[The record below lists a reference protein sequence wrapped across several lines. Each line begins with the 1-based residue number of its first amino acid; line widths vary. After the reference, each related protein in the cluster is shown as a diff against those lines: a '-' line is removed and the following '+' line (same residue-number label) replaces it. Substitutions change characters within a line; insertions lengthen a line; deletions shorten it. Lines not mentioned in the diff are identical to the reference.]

1 MKRSVRKTVAA
12 WCACL
17 VLVGLTLGGA
27 ANAADKVVVGVL
39 SDLSGPTS
47 AVGKPYADGIMACI
61 KYLNEINYIPNH
73 VIEPIQVDYAYN
85 VNQALAAYKRFL
97 TLGMVALQGWGTGD
111 TEALTRFVAKDKIPT
126 LSASYSAHLTDPAK
140 SPYNFFIAAD
150 YSTQLRAGLKFLR
163 DNWKEKR
170 APRVAFVYP
179 DHPYGLSPIQAGK
192 DYAAE
197 LKYDIVGEEI
207 VDLKAMDA
215 TTQLLSLQ
223 KKNPDY
229 VWVGGTTPSTAVVL
243 KDAQKLHM
251 TCTFITNIWG
261 TDENIFKMAGDAA
274 RGHLSLQA
282 GNTYDQESP
291 GNALIRKLTGGE
303 YQMTHYI
310 RGFASMYV
318 MAEAIRL
325 AAAKGKI
332 TGESIKDAL
341 ESLRDFDPMGLTP
354 PISFFPNDHRPTMA
368 VNIYR
373 LGDSTLEKAGS
384 ETLER
389 KAEWLGK

>member
-1 MKRSVRKTVAA
+1 MKRSVQKVLAA
-12 WCACL
+12 CCLCL
-17 VLVGLTLGGA
+17 VMVLGFGSVA
-27 ANAADKVVVGVL
+27 HAEDEVLVGVL

-47 AVGKPYADGIMACI
+47 SVGKPYADGILACA
-61 KYLNEINYIPNH
+61 KYLNEVKYIPGH
-73 VIEPIQVDYAYN
+73 VIKPVQVDYAYN

-97 TLGMVALQGWGTGD
+97 TMGMVALQGWGTGD

-150 YSTQLRAGLKFLR
+150 YSTQLRAGLKYIR
-163 DNWKEKR
+163 DNWKEQR

-179 DHPYGLSPIQAGK
+179 DHPYGLSPIQAGRA
-192 DYAAE
+192 YAAE
-197 LKYDIVGEEI
+197 LGYDIVGDEI

-223 KKNPDY
+223 KKEPDY

-251 TCTFITNIWG
+251 KCTFITNIWG
-261 TDENIFKMAGDAA
+261 TDENVFKLAGDAA

-282 GNTYDQESP
+282 ATTYNQDSP
-291 GNALIRKLTGGE
+291 GNALIKKLTNGE
-303 YQMTHYI
+303 YQMTHFI

-318 MAEAIRL
+318 MGEAIRL
-325 AAAKGKI
+325 AAAKGEI
-332 TGESIKDAL
+332 TGVSIKDAL
-341 ESLRDFDPMGLTP
+341 ESLRDFDPMGLTQ

-368 VNIYR
+368 VNICR
-373 LGDSTLEKAGS
+373 LGDSTLEMLGW
-384 ETLER
+384 ETLDR